1 MFYFDLP
8 TLLVIAGLSFVTAS
22 CAVGGL
28 LWATGRTQILPM
40 LARNPKMPGLDVAVQ
55 VSEPAREFDR
65 TELTTLRAALAH
77 TPSLIWQRDADG
89 TMCWANAAYMAL
101 VKRLDPDAARA
112 WPLPDLFI
120 DFMPRGLPGTP
131 THRRASLEIEECAR
145 LWFQLDASDAGAS
158 ALCSATPIDATIIAE
173 EKTRRFMQT
182 LTQTFAHIRTGLA
195 IFDRDRRLT
204 MFNPALMDLT
214 GLEAEWLASRPT
226 LNSFF
231 DQLRNRNTLPE
242 PKDYKSWRDRL
253 DWIEEEA
260 NNGQFDEVWS
270 LPDGQ
275 VFRVCARPHP
285 DGGLAFLIEDISD
298 EMALTRR
305 FRAELELSQSV
316 INAMDEAVVV
326 FSPAGTQLMA
336 NEAYTTLWDVDE
348 AGPDAPI
355 TAPTILDAN
364 KLWQTRAKPA
374 PLWGEIREFVSAL
387 TQRAEWSDTGHL
399 VDGIGLACRVVP
411 LTGGA
416 TLVSFT
422 EAEPIAVFVPRHRTE
437 ARAN

>member
-1 MFYFDLP
+1 MVLGCGF
-8 TLLVIAGLSFVTAS
+8 S
-22 CAVGGL
+22 
-28 LWATGRTQILPM
+28 WM
-40 LARNPKMPGLDVAVQ
+40 LA
-55 VSEPAREFDR
+55 
-65 TELTTLRAALAH
+65 H
-77 TPSLIWQRDADG
+77 
-89 TMCWANAAYMAL
+89 
-101 VKRLDPDAARA
+101 
-112 WPLPDLFI
+112 
-120 DFMPRGLPGTP
+120 
-131 THRRASLEIEECAR
+131 
-145 LWFQLDASDAGAS
+145 AGAS

-214 GLEAEWLASRPT
+214 GLEAEWLALRPT

-260 NNGQFDEVWS
+260 NNGQFAEVWS

-285 DGGLAFLIEDISD
+285 DGGLAILIEDISD

-336 NEAYTTLWDVDE
+336 NEAYATLWDVDE

-399 VDGIGLACRVVP
+399 VDGVGLACRVVP

-422 EAEPIAVFVPRHRTE
+422 EAEPIAVFAPRHRTE